1 MEFPTLPDDFYDSPA
16 GKTHFR
22 YIRVHSDQTAC
33 ILPGVLI
40 PSAAYTTFARKL
52 CAYNYSV
59 LTIDY
64 FGRSYSEA
72 SPEFPHTID
81 SYVAQFVDLLAYLE
95 IKSCVL
101 ISFSFGSL
109 IAANIAERTPSL
121 ITHLIFLSPFHFL
134 KSPIGPFQRF
144 VISNSVFGLWF
155 LRLTLQHFI
164 TAEIAKQFINIDAH
178 EEAFWGTVGC
188 CLHQT
193 AVNRTFYSSFAK
205 FVREFDEDTQPDQ
218 MLKVTQMSVRALV
231 LLGEGDR
238 VINIAESGAWWKRW
252 MPNVRVTVQSGVGHL
267 MFLEKPPDTIKLITQ
282 FLHR

>member
-1 MEFPTLPDDFYDSPA
+1 MEFPGLPDDFHDSPS

-22 YIRVHSDQTAC
+22 YIRVDSDQTAC

-40 PSAAYTTFARKL
+40 PSAAYATFARKL
-52 CAYNYSV
+52 SEGGFSV

-72 SPEFPHTID
+72 SPDFPHTID
-81 SYVAQFVDLLAYLE
+81 SYVSQFLELLAYVE

-101 ISFSFGSL
+101 ISFSLGSL
-109 IAANIAERTPSL
+109 IAANIAERNPSL
-121 ITHLIFLSPFHFL
+121 ITRLVFLSPFHFL
-134 KSPIGPFQRF
+134 KSPMRPFQRF
-144 VISNSVFGLWF
+144 AISHALFGPWL

-164 TAEIAKQFINIDAH
+164 TNDIAKQVTDVAAN

-188 CLHQT
+188 CLHQ
-193 AVNRTFYSSFAK
+193 AAANPTFYSSFAK
-205 FVREFDEDTQPDQ
+205 FVREFDEGSGPDQ

-238 VINIAESGAWWKRW
+238 IIDIAESEAWWKRW
-252 MPNVRVTVQSGVGHL
+252 MPNVKVIVREHVGHL
-267 MFLEKPPDTIKLITQ
+267 MVLEEPDDTSDLVGR